1 MRTIALVSGAFLAV
15 CFANFGCG
23 ETDDDFPPG
32 VTYEGEWGEE
42 GHGPGE
48 FTTVH
53 DMAVAPNGNV
63 YTVDPSTQMVNYFTA
78 EGVYVG
84 SWSFHSGDAIAVS
97 PNTNVYVVNS
107 IDYYIRYYTKTGE
120 YLGHWTPRGDGFI
133 SGISVAPDTKVYIAV
148 ASYSGNCV
156 QYYSRTG
163 SFRGEW
169 HTSYYPSALEVS
181 DDGTVYV
188 LGTDEYV
195 RCYTANGSFLRR
207 WRAGGHSASDITV
220 GSDGKIFVVDCD
232 ECRIRYYDAEGTELG
247 SWGWEGPGPG
257 GFNLPDRLS
266 AAPLSR
272 VYVNDHYNR
281 RIQYFHVE

>member
-84 SWSFHSGDAIAVS
+84 SWSFHSGAGIAVS

-107 IDYYIRYYTKTGE
+107 IDYYIRYYTKAGG
-120 YLGHWTPRGDGFI
+120 YLGQWNPVRHGSDFI
-133 SGISVAPDTKVYIAV
+133 SGISIAPDGKVYIATY
-148 ASYSGNCV
+148 AAHYV
-156 QYYSRTG
+156 QYYSPTG

-169 HTSYYPSALEVS
+169 HTSYHPSALEVS
-181 DDGTVYV
+181 EDGTVYV
-188 LGTDEYV
+188 LGTDGYV
-195 RCYTANGSFLRR
+195 RRYTATGSFLRR
-207 WRAGGHSASDITV
+207 WRAAGQWAYDITV
-220 GSDGKIFVVDCD
+220 GSDGKIFVVDYYAS
-232 ECRIRYYDAEGTELG
+232 RVRYYDAEGTELG
-247 SWGWEGPGPG
+247 WWGCEGHGPGE
-257 GFNLPDRLS
+257 FNFPWALS
-266 AAPLSR
+266 AGPLNR
-272 VYVNDHYNR
+272 VYVVDDGNG
-281 RIQYFHVE
+281 RIQYFHVQ